1 MYVLGKTDP
10 LTGLGGKVSQRPA
23 TLGQCARQSCLQTTP
38 PRPGINRYDGTTTPF
53 SVSFATTLTV
63 GYGSP
68 IAGRLQNRE
77 NKKKRDGRILRIF
90 SGSKPLG
97 KAIKYNKIEA
107 GEPPGAASRPP
118 ALPASTGRRVE
129 LRLHQGGDGLAR
141 LGEAVYLQ
149 PHKADIV
156 RKLMVLGKGQRP
168 GMDVVHQSLQIL
180 VSQL

>member
-1 MYVLGKTDP
+1 MYVLRKTDP

-38 PRPGINRYDGTTTPF
+38 PWPGINRYDGTTTPF

-118 ALPASTGRRVE
+118 SRHQPGVVLNCGCIRAGTVSLAWARRFTFSPTK
-129 LRLHQGGDGLAR
+129 QTSSAN
-141 LGEAVYLQ
+141 
-149 PHKADIV
+149 
-156 RKLMVLGKGQRP
+156 
-168 GMDVVHQSLQIL
+168 
-180 VSQL
+180 